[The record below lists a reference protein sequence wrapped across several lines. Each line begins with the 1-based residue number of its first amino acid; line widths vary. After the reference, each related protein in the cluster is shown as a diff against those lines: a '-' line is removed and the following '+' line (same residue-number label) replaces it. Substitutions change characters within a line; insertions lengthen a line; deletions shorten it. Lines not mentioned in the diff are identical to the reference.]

1 MTDEDKTPIEIAA
14 ADGSRQDIEALIRR
28 VAADLLDTSAMD
40 LQAFSSRLATQL
52 LYANSSGNVEVRESV
67 ARQARLL
74 AEAQR
79 IRATDAAWSTFYSI
93 VTEATSVAVGVATRL
108 LTSGAVKIAP

>member
-1 MTDEDKTPIEIAA
+1 MTDEDPTTIATAVA
-14 ADGSRQDIEALIRR
+14 ANVLEDIEDMVRR
-28 VAADLLDTSAMD
+28 VAADLLDTSATD
-40 LQAFSSRLATQL
+40 LAAFSMRLSSQL
-52 LYANSSGNVEVRESV
+52 IFAGQTDNVEIRESV

-79 IRATDAAWSTFYSI
+79 LRATDAAWTTFYSI
-93 VTEATSVAVGVATRL
+93 VTEATGVAIGVATRL

>member
-1 MTDEDKTPIEIAA
+1 MTDEDPTTIATAA
-14 ADGSRQDIEALIRR
+14 ASNVFDDIEGMVRR
-28 VAADLLDTSAMD
+28 VTADLFDASAMD
-40 LQAFSSRLATQL
+40 LQAFASRLSAQL
-52 LYANSSGNVEVRESV
+52 IFAAQTDNVEVRESV

-93 VTEATSVAVGVATRL
+93 VTEATGVAIGVATRL